1 MFINNTAT
9 EVGMGFIN
17 ETATE
22 MVTPPS
28 GKEVKCLAY
37 TDRCVCVCVCV
48 CGGGEG

>member
-28 GKEVKCLAY
+28 GKGSEMSCLH
-37 TDRCVCVCVCV
+37 
-48 CGGGEG
+48 